1 MKLHLDKALFQ
12 DAVQATAQH
21 IGIPEMYVE
30 KDYWISLALLEI
42 FSSDISDLV
51 VFKGGTCLSK
61 CHNLIQRFSEDI
73 DLVIIPVEGEA
84 TNQFSKRM
92 KMVSKIVDKILP
104 EKHIQGVTN
113 KRGNIRKTV
122 HQYAKVSD
130 GNIGQVGEH
139 LVLEAS
145 LLGNSEP
152 FTKQKISS
160 YIHDFMIHAETED
173 LIEKYNM
180 ASFNVQALSVERT
193 LCEKIMSLVRFSQVE
208 DRDIILPSKVRH
220 IYDLHLMLK
229 NENILSFFN
238 KNDFTKMIIKV
249 GEDDFIGYKNNNA
262 WLKNHPGS
270 AVIFDSPEKVWPHI
284 MDAYQTSFKQMVYG
298 ELPPESDLLDTL
310 GKISNRIKSIDW
322 HIGNQT

>member
-1 MKLHLDKALFQ
+1 MKLHHDKVLFQ
-12 DAVQATAQH
+12 DAIQATAQH
-21 IGIPEMYVE
+21 IGIPEVYVE
-30 KDYWISLALLEI
+30 KDYWVSLTLLEI

-84 TNQFSKRM
+84 TNQFSKKM

-104 EKHIQGVTN
+104 EKYIEGVTN

-122 HQYAKVSD
+122 HQYDKVVD
-130 GNIGQVGEH
+130 GNLGQVGEH

-160 YIHDFMIHAETED
+160 YIQDFMLHAGTED
-173 LIEKYNM
+173 LIKKYNM
-180 ASFNVQALSVERT
+180 SSFNVQTLNVERT
-193 LCEKIMSLVRFSQVE
+193 LCEKIMSLVRFSHVI
-208 DRDIILPSKVRH
+208 DREVILSSKVRH
-220 IYDLHLMLK
+220 IYDLHFMLK
-229 NENILSFFN
+229 NKKISSFFN
-238 KNDFTKMIIKV
+238 EDDFIKMIVKV
-249 GEDDFIGYKNNNA
+249 GEDDFIGYKNNNE
-262 WLKNHPGS
+262 WLKDHPAS

-284 MDAYQTSFKQMVYG
+284 MDAYHGSFKQMVYG
-298 ELPPESDLLDTL
+298 ELPSEPGLIDTL
-310 GKISNRIKSIDW
+310 SKICTRIKSIDW
-322 HIGNQT
+322 QVGR

>member
-1 MKLHLDKALFQ
+1 MKLHLDKKLFQ
-12 DAVQATAQH
+12 DSIQATAQH
-21 IGIPEMYVE
+21 IGIPEVYVE
-30 KDYWISLALLEI
+30 KDYWVSLVLLEI

-92 KMVSKIVDKILP
+92 RMVSKIVDKILP
-104 EKHIQGVTN
+104 EKHIEGFTN

-122 HQYAKVSD
+122 HHYNSVFD
-130 GNIGQVGEH
+130 GNLGQVGEH

-145 LLGNSEP
+145 FLGNSEP
-152 FTKQKISS
+152 FTKQKIRS
-160 YIHDFMIHAETED
+160 YIQDFMIHAGTEN
-173 LIEKYNM
+173 LLEKHNM
-180 ASFNVQALSVERT
+180 ASFHVQALSVERT

-208 DRDIILPSKVRH
+208 DRDVILSSKVRH

-229 NENILSFFN
+229 NEKILSFFN
-238 KNDFTKMIIKV
+238 EDDFIKMIVKV
-249 GEDDFIGYKNNNA
+249 GEDDFIGYKNNNE

-270 AVIFDSPEKVWPHI
+270 AVIFDSPEKVWQHI
-284 MDAYQTSFKQMVYG
+284 MDAYQGSFKQMVYG
-298 ELPPESDLLDTL
+298 ELPSESDLLDTL
-310 GKISNRIKSIDW
+310 GKIGTRIKPIDW
-322 HIGNQT
+322 QVGR

>member
-1 MKLHLDKALFQ
+1 M
-12 DAVQATAQH
+12 
-21 IGIPEMYVE
+21 
-30 KDYWISLALLEI
+30 ALLEI
-42 FSSDISDLV
+42 FSSDISELV

-73 DLVIIPVEGEA
+73 DLIIIPVEGEA

-92 KMVSKIVDKILP
+92 KMVSKIGDKILP

-208 DRDIILPSKVRH
+208 DRDIILPSKGRH

-262 WLKNHPGS
+262 WLKHHPGS

-310 GKISNRIKSIDW
+310 SKISNRIKPIDW
-322 HIGNQT
+322 HIANQT